1 VIKSKYDLLQNEP
14 VDKNG
19 LEPFLKAKEYKK
31 EAEYPAS
38 ILCCS
43 VSLSFFR
50 YDSQS
55 LMFSL
60 LCSDYL

>member
-1 VIKSKYDLLQNEP
+1 MKSKYDLLQNEP
-14 VDKNG
+14 VDKKG

-43 VSLSFFR
+43 VSLSF
-50 YDSQS
+50 
-55 LMFSL
+55 
-60 LCSDYL
+60 SDMTLNL

>member
-1 VIKSKYDLLQNEP
+1 MKSKYDLLQNEP

-31 EAEYPAS
+31 RSIPES

-43 VSLSFFR
+43 VSLSF
-50 YDSQS
+50 
-55 LMFSL
+55 
-60 LCSDYL
+60 SDMTLNL